1 MEQET
6 PEPEMPDRQTPE
18 PEKQSPKMRRPL
30 RPHWAG
36 AAAAGCFAGGAL
48 LLSGGTQ
55 SGVAAGI
62 LVAIV
67 GLAALALSL
76 GSPAHGPEVEGPLDL
91 SSRIALGLLGGLL
104 GGLAHGAVTWL
115 AAGSG
120 FLDLLGTSID
130 PRLDGS
136 GWAVRALLGPVL
148 GLIMGVWYGGI
159 PGRNFISKAAMFASI
174 PTLIAWVDYF
184 PRQIGEGLLGLR
196 LGLATP
202 LVVLAGFVIAAVVV
216 SSVLVWGDRTEYAP
230 LSRPLVPR

>member
-6 PEPEMPDRQTPE
+6 SDQGI
-18 PEKQSPKMRRPL
+18 RRPL

-36 AAAAGCFAGGAL
+36 AIAAACLVGGAL
-48 LLSGGTQ
+48 LLGGGTQ
-55 SGVAAGI
+55 SGITAGV
-62 LVAIV
+62 LVSIG

-115 AAGSG
+115 AVESG
-120 FLDLLGTSID
+120 LLGLLRTSID
-130 PRLDGS
+130 PQLGAS

-148 GLIMGVWYGGI
+148 GLILGVWYGGI
-159 PGRNFISKAAMFASI
+159 PGRNFVSKAAMFASI

-184 PRQIGEGLLGLR
+184 PRQLGEGLLGLR
-196 LGLATP
+196 LGFATP
-202 LVVLAGFVIAAVVV
+202 LVVLAGFVLAAVVMT
-216 SSVLVWGDRTEYAP
+216 SVVVWGDRTEHAP